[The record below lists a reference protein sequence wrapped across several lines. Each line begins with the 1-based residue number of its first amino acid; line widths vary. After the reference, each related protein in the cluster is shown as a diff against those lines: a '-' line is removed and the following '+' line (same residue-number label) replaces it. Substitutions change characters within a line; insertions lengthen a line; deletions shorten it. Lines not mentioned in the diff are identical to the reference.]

1 MDRVSG
7 EPLLKIVVAYSPA
20 AGQVDIVELKLPSGS
35 TVMHALRESGVLA
48 RHSEIDPTTSKIGVW
63 GKLRSADDV
72 LRDGDRVEVY
82 RPLLV
87 DPKEARRQ
95 RYRGHLER
103 LKASAKK
110 PV

>member
-1 MDRVSG
+1 MDRADG
-7 EPLLKIVVAYSPA
+7 EPKLRVVVAYSPA
-20 AGQVDIVELKLPSGS
+20 AGQVDVVDLKLPSGA
-35 TVMHALRESGVLA
+35 TVVQALRESGVLE
-48 RHSEIDPTTSKIGVW
+48 RHPGIDLSSSKIGVW
-63 GKLRSADDV
+63 GKLRVAGDL

-103 LKASAKK
+103 VKAAKK
-110 PV
+110 KG